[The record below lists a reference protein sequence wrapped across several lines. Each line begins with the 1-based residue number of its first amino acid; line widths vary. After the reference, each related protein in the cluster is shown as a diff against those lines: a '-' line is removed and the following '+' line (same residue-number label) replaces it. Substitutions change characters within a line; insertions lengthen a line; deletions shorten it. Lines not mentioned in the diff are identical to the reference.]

1 MAPFLLP
8 RKGEKR
14 GQNDRDKR
22 TEEGA
27 AVKEKKPLQQRK
39 QRMPQQCG
47 IFCIKERESVNDK
60 GKGILQK
67 DESVVGIPDRCCY
80 LFVYADR
87 HSDNR

>member
-27 AVKEKKPLQQRK
+27 AVEEKKPLQQRK
-39 QRMPQQCG
+39 QRMPHATRYFLYQG
-47 IFCIKERESVNDK
+47 K
-60 GKGILQK
+60 GKRK
-67 DESVVGIPDRCCY
+67 
-80 LFVYADR
+80 
-87 HSDNR
+87 